1 MKRQANPPV
10 PVHTDKNYGQASAC
24 GSMCTCASMHS
35 SAFLC
40 ASVCAHACVCM
51 HVCIFPIFNCTRPM
65 YVCML
70 ASNLVYV
77 VHVVHVCARVCVCV
91 FARVRAALSLP
102 ATGASKPLKLRTS
115 CRYSAALCATSCW
128 PWLCIRATWP
138 RPDVTRAPGASSA
151 PNDMDA
157 CVRMCACVYVHV
169 YVPARVCHL
178 EGSGRLFNRSGA
190 GRGPAPS
197 TGRQHCPAH
206 RLPANTRTVLQHRLL
221 E

>member
-1 MKRQANPPV
+1 MAKQVHVAACAHVRACT
-10 PVHTDKNYGQASAC
+10 PVHFCVRVCVRMRAC
-24 GSMCTCASMHS
+24 ACMCASSQFSIAHDQCMFACLHPT
-35 SAFLC
+35 LC
-40 ASVCAHACVCM
+40 TLCTWCMCVHA
-51 HVCIFPIFNCTRPM
+51 
-65 YVCML
+65 
-70 ASNLVYV
+70 
-77 VHVVHVCARVCVCV
+77 CVCV